1 MRRAARPRIAK
12 ALWRETLIDAAI
24 FREWTVN
31 VGRREAYARI
41 AHVLCELMVRLQVV
55 GLTQDHTVQIPIT
68 QNEFA
73 DATGLS
79 NVHVN
84 RVLQELRADG
94 LIVLKGDT
102 LTVPDWEKLRH
113 AGDFDPTYLHLEQ
126 KRAAA

>member
-1 MRRAARPRIAK
+1 MSDAARP
-12 ALWRETLIDAAI
+12 TP
-24 FREWTVN
+24 
-31 VGRREAYARI
+31 RI
-41 AHVLCELMVRLQVV
+41 AHILCELIARLEAV
-55 GLTQDHTVQIPIT
+55 GLAQGHTVQIPIT
-68 QNEFA
+68 QGEFA

-84 RVLQELRADG
+84 RVLQALRSDG
-94 LIVLKGDT
+94 LILLKGDT